1 MPVMDNGVLILSL
14 SPKIVRSS
22 RSCQDRFVMLFSQ
35 TFLNYQDFKYPNV
48 SNCLSLLVKTA
59 ATFASLKLS
68 LLTQRGNR
76 SKNTDRTG
84 VVRTEFAN
92 VLKLDFTANSVVH
105 FRSTHL
111 CSCLHPCFSV
121 NCLILCSCHV
131 FSDIF
136 LPYFVEFSIML
147 ILSLIIN

>member
-92 VLKLDFTANSVVH
+92 VLKLDFTANSVVY
-105 FRSTHL
+105 FRYIHL
-111 CSCLHPCFSV
+111 CSCLHPCFAV

>member
-1 MPVMDNGVLILSL
+1 MDNGVLIFSL

-22 RSCQDRFVMLFSQ
+22 RSCQRRFVMLFLEI
-35 TFLNYQDFKYPNV
+35 FLNYQDFIYPNV
-48 SNCLSLLVKTA
+48 SHCLSLLFKTA

-68 LLTQRGNR
+68 LFTQRSNR
-76 SKNTDRTG
+76 SKNADRRG

-136 LPYFVEFSIML
+136 LPYFGEFSIML

>member
-1 MPVMDNGVLILSL
+1 MDNGVLILSL

-48 SNCLSLLVKTA
+48 SNCLLLLVNTA

-92 VLKLDFTANSVVH
+92 VLKLDFTANSVVY
-105 FRSTHL
+105 FRYIHL
-111 CSCLHPCFSV
+111 CSCLHPCFAV

-131 FSDIF
+131 FPDIF
-136 LPYFVEFSIML
+136 LLYFGEFSIML

>member
-48 SNCLSLLVKTA
+48 SNCLSLLVRTA

-92 VLKLDFTANSVVH
+92 VLKLDFTANSVVY
-105 FRSTHL
+105 FRYIDL
-111 CSCLHPCFSV
+111 CSCLHPCFAV
-121 NCLILCSCHV
+121 NCLILCSCYV

-136 LPYFVEFSIML
+136 LPYFGEFSIML